1 MQINL
6 IVSHGRMLL
15 NFLEEFSVPSYSVRL
30 DVIEYE
36 IIGVEVETLLH
47 FLFFFAL
54 PRFWSFEFYRTGGD
68 VDKLC
73 KHL

>member
-15 NFLEEFSVPSYSVRL
+15 NFLEEFSDPSYSVRL

-47 FLFFFAL
+47 F
-54 PRFWSFEFYRTGGD
+54 PSSSPY
-68 VDKLC
+68 
-73 KHL
+73 